1 MSNPDLYKCGG
12 LLPTNGQE
20 WKRLRTAAQP
30 PLSKKNIEKHIPAID
45 KATLDFIEMIGKQG
59 QVDDILEELKKYFLE
74 ITGIV
79 VLGRSLEA
87 IQSELKPNSIAAS
100 LIKAAME
107 TNSHILETDNGL
119 RLWRYFDTSEYKKIK
134 ESQVPIVRIKYTIS
148 NYK

>member
-1 MSNPDLYKCGG
+1 MV
-12 LLPTNGQE
+12 
-20 WKRLRTAAQP
+20 
-30 PLSKKNIEKHIPAID
+30 
-45 KATLDFIEMIGKQG
+45 GKQG

-119 RLWRYFDTSEYKKIK
+119 RLWRYFDTPEYKKIK
-134 ESQVPIVRIKYTIS
+134 ESQVPS
-148 NYK
+148 